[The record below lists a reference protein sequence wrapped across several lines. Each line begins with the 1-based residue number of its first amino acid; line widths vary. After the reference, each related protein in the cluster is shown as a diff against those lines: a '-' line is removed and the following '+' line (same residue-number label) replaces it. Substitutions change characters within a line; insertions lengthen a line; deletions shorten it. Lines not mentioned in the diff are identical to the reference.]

1 MTSYAYLIA
10 PPGAGS
16 TLQGIFGALFEGIG
30 SWKVTIEKSDQKS
43 QSIFSVFRNCCRE
56 SIRRFH
62 FPKLWWSSHVS
73 LFWHIHHDFRDRLFI
88 RSLLYWSQEQ
98 ANA

>member
-30 SWKVTIEKSDQKS
+30 LNKILSKIYSLNVFLMNLWKQELRLE
-43 QSIFSVFRNCCRE
+43 VF
-56 SIRRFH
+56 
-62 FPKLWWSSHVS
+62 
-73 LFWHIHHDFRDRLFI
+73 
-88 RSLLYWSQEQ
+88 
-98 ANA
+98 